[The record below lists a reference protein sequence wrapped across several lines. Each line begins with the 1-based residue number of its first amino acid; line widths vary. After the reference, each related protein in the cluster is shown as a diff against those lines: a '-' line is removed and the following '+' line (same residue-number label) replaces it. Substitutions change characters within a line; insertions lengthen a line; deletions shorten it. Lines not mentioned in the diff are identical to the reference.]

1 MSDDI
6 SKGLLE
12 QVAAQIVLVDPGS
25 SAEIGALIQ
34 LLEKLQKSAV
44 DSRNGE
50 LAEQARICRENLV
63 SARNKRAPKYIQKA
77 LESASKTI
85 VAAQSQMSSSEGT
98 SRESPSMA
106 EKEAADN
113 TIQLP
118 DWIEEKTFQDY
129 LAAQQYAIDEIESN
143 ILELEAGLPE
153 HLYALRRCVH
163 TSKGEAGAIG
173 LEQIEQVLHA
183 IEDVLETSPFVP
195 LPARIDYLLV
205 LKDWFAS
212 AVDRLRERKGPQESA
227 EQVLERAATILSPKM
242 DTPAKPD
249 IGKTVARDSTTKH
262 LIAEFLNDTSEDLA
276 RVDQLLVR
284 VEQGE
289 SDADTIHS
297 LFRIFHTH
305 KGNAGFLGFNDIV
318 DLTHATEH
326 LLSLI
331 REGRIQPH
339 GEYLEI
345 IFLATDWFRRLLD
358 IVRRCLEDDLEVER
372 VVGLGPFLARI
383 ESATHVSVQN
393 ADAVASKDSVREA
406 PIPTSTPEHAEPI
419 FREPQPGTPALQVS
433 TVRETVRVDL
443 AQVDSLVELIGEL
456 MIIESMVLNSPE
468 VSSTTSLRFRG
479 HVNQLMKISRDLQRR
494 GMQLRMVPV
503 RSVFQ
508 KMSRLVRDLARKSG
522 KEIRLHIL
530 GEGTEMDRSMVEQ
543 LADPLIH
550 LVRNS
555 VDHGIELPEERVRRG
570 KPAQGEIHLEARHEG
585 GSIAIEIRDDG
596 RGLDRT
602 AIHDKAV
609 QKGLIK
615 PSEQLSDADVQR
627 LLFLPGFSTAKHL
640 SEISGRGVGLDVVK
654 KNIES
659 MRGRVIVSSTTGQG
673 TAFKLVLPLTLA
685 IIDGMLIG
693 CGAETYV
700 IPTLSIVESIKPTP
714 DMIKTVAGRR
724 EIINIRGEIFALF
737 RLGEF
742 FKIAN
747 AQQDPTEGIVI
758 IIESFGKK
766 VALLVDEVIT
776 QQQVVIKGS
785 GDQLNTKDYFSGA
798 TILADGRVGLILNPH
813 EICNHGDRKQR

>member
-1 MSDDI
+1 MPEGPNAMTDDI
-6 SKGLLE
+6 SRGLLE
-12 QVAAQIVLVDPGS
+12 QIASQIVLAQPDS
-25 SAEIGALIQ
+25 SHEIEGLVQ
-34 LLEKLQKSAV
+34 LFGELQKSATV
-44 DSRNGE
+44 DGSSE
-50 LAEQARICRENLV
+50 LADDARACQETLI
-63 SARNKRAPKYIQKA
+63 SALNKRALEYMQPA
-77 LESASKTI
+77 LASVMKRVVTMQSRTTSSKSAPLERSDTT
-85 VAAQSQMSSSEGT
+85 VQ
-98 SRESPSMA
+98 
-106 EKEAADN
+106 EAAE
-113 TIQLP
+113 TIIRLP
-118 DWIEEKTFQDY
+118 DWVEEKTFLDF
-129 LAAQQYAIDEIESN
+129 LAAQQYAIDEIETN
-143 ILELEAGLPE
+143 ILELERGLPQN
-153 HLYALRRCVH
+153 LSALRRCVH

-173 LEQIEQVLHA
+173 FEEIEQVLHA
-183 IEDVLETSPFVP
+183 MEDVLETSPFEP
-195 LPARIDYLLV
+195 LPARIDYLLI
-205 LKDWFAS
+205 LKDWFAL
-212 AVDRLRERKGPQESA
+212 AVDRLRERKGPKESA
-227 EQVLERAATILSPKM
+227 EQVLARAAAILASKA
-242 DTPAKPD
+242 DTSAKTGM
-249 IGKTVARDSTTKH
+249 GKPVSRDSTSKH
-262 LIAEFLNDTSEDLA
+262 LIAEFLNDASEDVA
-276 RVDQLLVR
+276 RADQLLVSI
-284 VEQGE
+284 EQGE
-289 SDADTIHS
+289 GDADTIHL

-305 KGNAGFLGFNDIV
+305 KGIAGFLGLNDIV

-331 REGRIQPH
+331 REGRIQPQ

-345 IFLATDWFRRLLD
+345 IFLATDWFRRLIDNVRQCLD
-358 IVRRCLEDDLEVER
+358 LGLEVER
-372 VVGLGPFLARI
+372 VVSLKPFLTRI
-383 ESATHVSVQN
+383 EKMTHVPVQN
-393 ADAVASKDSVREA
+393 AGALMPLPK
-406 PIPTSTPEHAEPI
+406 STVKHVEPAI
-419 FREPQPGTPALQVS
+419 VEPRTGTHPPQVS

-443 AQVDSLVELIGEL
+443 GQVDSLVELIGEL

-503 RSVFQ
+503 RGIFQ
-508 KMSRLVRDLARKSG
+508 KMSRLVRDLARKNG

-550 LVRNS
+550 LMRNS
-555 VDHGIELPEERVRRG
+555 VDHGIELPDERIRRG

-602 AIHDKAV
+602 AIYEKAV
-609 QKGLIK
+609 QKGLIT
-615 PSEQLSDADVQR
+615 PSEQLGDADIQQ
-627 LLFLPGFSTAKHL
+627 LLFLPGFSTAKQL

-659 MRGRVIVSSTTGQG
+659 MRGRVIMNSIAGQG

-693 CGAETYV
+693 CGAEKYI
-700 IPTLSIVESIKPTP
+700 IPTLSIIESIKPTR

-758 IIESFGKK
+758 VIESFGKK

-785 GDQLNTKDYFSGA
+785 GDHLNTKDYFSGA

-813 EICNHGDRKQR
+813 ELCNHGDRKQR